1 MSRDANELPLTEGRH
16 PPAAASVSEEDIRRL
31 VVAFY
36 ESARGDGLIGP
47 IFDGHVAD
55 WDAHFDT
62 MCDFW
67 SSAVLKTGRYSGRPA
82 AAHFG
87 LGLTEPHFDRWLAVW
102 EQTARRE
109 LGAAKA
115 EPFVAMGRRMAE
127 AMMNVTGMVG

>member
-1 MSRDANELPLTEGRH
+1 MSRDANELPLTEGSGGAGVA
-16 PPAAASVSEEDIRRL
+16 PASEGEIRRL
-31 VVAFY
+31 VVEFY
-36 ESARGDGLIGP
+36 ETARGDGLIGP
-47 IFDGHVAD
+47 VFDGHVAD

-87 LGLTEPHFDRWLAVW
+87 LGLTEQHFERWLAIW
-102 EQTARRE
+102 EQTAERE
-109 LGAAKA
+109 LGGAKA
-115 EPFVAMGRRMAE
+115 APFIAMGRRMAD